1 MKASFQ
7 SIMNSEVPVLVDF
20 FAEWCGPCKVQSP
33 ILKEIAAEMGD
44 KIKIIKIDVDKNQQ
58 IAAQYNIQGVPTL
71 MLFKNGN
78 TLWRQSG
85 VSSKNDLMQIIKN
98 KTI

>member
-20 FAEWCGPCKVQSP
+20 FAESSGPCKVQSP

>member
-1 MKASFQ
+1 
-7 SIMNSEVPVLVDF
+7 
-20 FAEWCGPCKVQSP
+20 
-33 ILKEIAAEMGD
+33 MGD

-85 VSSKNDLMQIIKN
+85 VCSKNDLKQIIKN